1 MANHRLN
8 LIFRFLLEIAALIAL
23 AIWGWNFGNHY
34 MKYVF
39 AIGLP
44 MIFAFLWGIFAV
56 PEDPSRSGKA
66 PVPTKGWIRLMLEI
80 GLFAIACW
88 MLYDLGYWQIALA
101 YIIAILFHY
110 IISYD
115 RIMWLLKK

>member
-1 MANHRLN
+1 
-8 LIFRFLLEIAALIAL
+8 
-23 AIWGWNFGNHY
+23 
-34 MKYVF
+34 
-39 AIGLP
+39 

-56 PEDPSRSGKA
+56 PEDPSRNGKA
-66 PVPTKGWIRLMLEI
+66 PVPTKGWIRLVLEI
-80 GLFAIACW
+80 ALFAISCW